1 MTNHDPHNP
10 LTALIL
16 RQRTTKPR
24 SQGITMIADW
34 GLGPARQADLLRTS
48 ARYID
53 LAKIAV
59 GIGALLPLEVL
70 REKLKGYR
78 EHHITAFP
86 GGQFLE
92 HAVGHRKTDVYLQAV
107 IDAGFDCLEVSDN
120 LLQIPLEN
128 KLALIRH
135 ARKKY
140 GLHVLGEVGKKEGL
154 ESHADPAEDAAGC
167 LDAGAEVVF
176 LEAADFFAGEKNEK
190 QLERIIDRCGL
201 GQLVF
206 ELPGPWIKGVTL
218 SEVHETTCRLLER
231 FGPEANVANVDPDNV
246 LKLEALRLNIGVNA
260 GRE

>member
-1 MTNHDPHNP
+1 MSNHDPNNP
-10 LTALIL
+10 LAALIL
-16 RQRTTKPR
+16 QRRSTKPR

-34 GLGPARQADLLRTS
+34 GLGPARQVDLLRTS
-48 ARYID
+48 AAYID

-70 REKLKGYR
+70 GEKLKSYR
-78 EHHITAFP
+78 DHHIMPFP

-92 HAVGHRKTDVYLQAV
+92 HAVLHRKTDVYLQAV
-107 IDAGFDCLEVSDN
+107 VDAGFDCIEVSDN

-135 ARKKY
+135 ARQKY

-154 ESHADPAEDAAGC
+154 ESHVDPAEDAAGC

-201 GQLVF
+201 DQLIF
-206 ELPGPWIKGVTL
+206 ELPGPWIKGITL
-218 SEVHETTCRLLER
+218 SDVHETTGWLLER
-231 FGPEANVANVDPDNV
+231 FGPEANIANVDPDSV

-260 GRE
+260 GKK